1 MEIFDLYT
9 KDREKTEKTMLRGTP
24 VPSGFYRVV
33 VQVCIFNS
41 DGQMLIQRR
50 QPFKFGFSGYWDFSA
65 AGSVVS
71 GETSAQAASRELMEE
86 LGIAVSFENERPS
99 LSYTFATG
107 FCDTYCAEKDVAL
120 SELKLQ
126 PEEVAEA
133 KWATEEEI
141 LAMIEDGTFI
151 PYHPSLIE
159 LLFFRRTQTI
169 IRTRP
174 DDTLPSARK

>member
-1 MEIFDLYT
+1 
-9 KDREKTEKTMLRGTP
+9 MLRGTP